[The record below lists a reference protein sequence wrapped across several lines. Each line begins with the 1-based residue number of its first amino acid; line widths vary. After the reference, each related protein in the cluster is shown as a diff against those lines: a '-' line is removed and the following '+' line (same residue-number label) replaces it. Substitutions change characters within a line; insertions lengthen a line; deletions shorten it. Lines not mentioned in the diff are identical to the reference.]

1 MGTVIDNSPL
11 DKQQQQTTTDTN
23 GAATQTTTDT
33 NGAATQ
39 TTTDTSGASTQTTN
53 EADVTGTQGTGAP
66 VGAAVQTTD
75 AEQAAGGQDNA
86 GVKPPEQTITGL
98 PQFQLKY
105 NPPGADGKPVAP
117 TLVVTPGQTPPA
129 ASPSDIPEPQSTDGS
144 NNDVAQSVVE
154 NKSGQFTMNHN
165 VDGQYLADW
174 ANNPFMDVVKS
185 GDKSIADYIL
195 DYNKWAQANGK
206 DPLDVLTM
214 YQAMQN
220 KDIAKSY
227 GQNEKEDKKLQR
239 QQRWEQIGNVLS
251 HLGNFVGTIAGAP
264 SQTIETGPQLTAR
277 QQAVRDAITK
287 QRGDPKNILAQI
299 WKQRADQRA
308 KELND
313 ANVALRAAQ
322 KATEG
327 ARKANVEGK
336 TANEKA
342 QSDANVALKGAQ
354 QGQAESATQEN
365 NAQTSYINGKNK
377 REKELQPYKKSV
389 LTSQTR
395 RNNAGADASEA
406 SAARSAAQ
414 TRAANEQTYGKRY
427 QRNRYKIWARNRR
440 LHPNETQ
447 QFMKEMNITG
457 YDKKSWTPT
466 VVDEYNAY
474 VTEKVSSSRRGRGGA
489 SSLLD

>member
-1 MGTVIDNSPL
+1 M
-11 DKQQQQTTTDTN
+11 
-23 GAATQTTTDT
+23 
-33 NGAATQ
+33 
-39 TTTDTSGASTQTTN
+39 
-53 EADVTGTQGTGAP
+53 
-66 VGAAVQTTD
+66 
-75 AEQAAGGQDNA
+75 
-86 GVKPPEQTITGL
+86 
-98 PQFQLKY
+98 
-105 NPPGADGKPVAP
+105 
-117 TLVVTPGQTPPA
+117 
-129 ASPSDIPEPQSTDGS
+129 
-144 NNDVAQSVVE
+144 
-154 NKSGQFTMNHN
+154 
-165 VDGQYLADW
+165 
-174 ANNPFMDVVKS
+174 
-185 GDKSIADYIL
+185 L
-195 DYNKWAQANGK
+195 DYNKWANANDK

-220 KDIAKSY
+220 KDITKSY

-251 HLGNFVGTIAGAP
+251 HLGNFVGTLTGAP
-264 SQTIETGPQLTAR
+264 SATIETGPQLTAR
-277 QQAVRDAITK
+277 QQAVRDAVMK
-287 QRGDPKNILAQI
+287 QRGDPKNILAQV

-395 RNNAGADASEA
+395 RNNAAADASEA

-427 QRNRYKIWARNRR
+427 QRNRYRIWAHNRK
-440 LHPNETQ
+440 LHPAETQ

-474 VTEKVSSSRRGRGGA
+474 ITEKVSSSRRGRGGA

>member
-11 DKQQQQTTTDTN
+11 DKQQQPTTPV
-23 GAATQTTTDT
+23 
-33 NGAATQ
+33 GAATQ
-39 TTTDTSGASTQTTN
+39 TTTDTSGASTQTTDA
-53 EADVTGTQGTGAP
+53 ADVTGTQGTGAP

-75 AEQAAGGQDNA
+75 ADQAAGGQDNA
-86 GVKPPEQTITGL
+86 GVKPPEQTVTGL

-105 NPPGADGKPVAP
+105 NPSGADGKPVAP
-117 TLVVTPGQTPPA
+117 TLVVTPGQNPPA

-174 ANNPFMDVVKS
+174 ANNPFIDVVKS
-185 GDKSIADYIL
+185 GDKSIADYML
-195 DYNKWAQANGK
+195 DYNKWAEANGK

-214 YQAMQN
+214 YQAMNN

-264 SQTIETGPQLTAR
+264 SQTIETAPQLTAR

-308 KELND
+308 KDLND

-354 QGQAESATQEN
+354 QGQAESATHEN
-365 NAQTSYINGKNK
+365 EAQTNYINGKNK
-377 REKELQPYKKSV
+377 REKELQPYKKRV

-406 SAARSAAQ
+406 SARLSRVKEIKTRSGITAYQAQDEKGRVHTFSTAKEAEQYARQHNTWVVDYAE
-414 TRAANEQTYGKRY
+414 TTGDNGYGKPKTVR
-427 QRNRYKIWARNRR
+427 K
-440 LHPNETQ
+440 PNGGHASLGKRSING
-447 QFMKEMNITG
+447 FG
-457 YDKKSWTPT
+457 GKK
-466 VVDEYNAY
+466 
-474 VTEKVSSSRRGRGGA
+474 KVKGFGGH
-489 SSLLD
+489 

>member
-1 MGTVIDNSPL
+1 MSIIDNSTL
-11 DKQQQQTTTDTN
+11 DKQQQQPTTPV
-23 GAATQTTTDT
+23 
-33 NGAATQ
+33 GAATQ

-75 AEQAAGGQDNA
+75 ADQAAGGQDNA
-86 GVKPPEQTITGL
+86 GVKAPEQTITGL

-117 TLVVTPGQTPPA
+117 TLVVTPGQNPPA
-129 ASPSDIPEPQSTDGS
+129 ASPSDIPTPPASNGS
-144 NNDVAQSVVE
+144 DAAQATVE
-154 NKSGQFTMNHN
+154 AKSGQFNMNHN

-185 GDKSIADYIL
+185 GNKSIADYML

-264 SQTIETGPQLTAR
+264 SQTIETGPQLTTR

-287 QRGDPKNILAQI
+287 QRGDPTNILAQI

-313 ANVALRAAQ
+313 ANVALRGAQ
-322 KATEG
+322 KETEG

-354 QGQAESATQEN
+354 QGQAESATREN
-365 NAQTSYINGKNK
+365 DAHTNYVNGKNK
-377 REKELQPYKKSV
+377 REKELQPYKKGV
-389 LTSQTR
+389 LTSQQR

-406 SAARSAAQ
+406 SARLSKVKEIKTRSGITAYQAQDEKGRVHTFSTAKEAEQYARQHNTWIVDYAE
-414 TRAANEQTYGKRY
+414 TTTDNGYGKPKTVR
-427 QRNRYKIWARNRR
+427 K
-440 LHPNETQ
+440 PNGGHASLGKRSING
-447 QFMKEMNITG
+447 FG
-457 YDKKSWTPT
+457 GKK
-466 VVDEYNAY
+466 
-474 VTEKVSSSRRGRGGA
+474 KVKGFGGH
-489 SSLLD
+489 